1 LLHQNLINKQDSRII
16 YFGITY
22 NFGGQPKKSKED
34 SLRYDGSSSTG
45 APGFDAGASMSRT
58 KAM

>member
-1 LLHQNLINKQDSRII
+1 MR
-16 YFGITY
+16 
-22 NFGGQPKKSKED
+22 ED

-58 KAM
+58 KAMWIRYYFIASRTQVEALPASP